1 MKMGARNQL
10 EGEVCVIKR
19 GDVMCLVK
27 VRLVGGT
34 EIDSVMTLEYLD
46 ELNLAVGD
54 WVRVAVKP
62 VDVLIHK

>member
-1 MKMGARNQL
+1 MGERNQQ

-34 EIDSVMTLEYLD
+34 EIDSLLTLETLE
-46 ELNLAVGD
+46 ELNLKVGD

-62 VDVLIHK
+62 VDVQIHK